1 MGVGRL
7 RDSGVL
13 LGRRQFLHQLLL
25 GGAGTVLMSGFGRSQ
40 GRGLAWAAAPPAL
53 PGAPPDKQ
61 DASGITIPPTD
72 PALIAGMVKYPGVI
86 TPLEG
91 YLSAPAGSAI
101 SPGVL
106 VLHDVGGLTEHYKDL
121 TRRLAKIGY
130 IALALDLFSR
140 VGGTAKLDTP
150 SKIQAALSTIAP
162 SQFFQD
168 INSSVLY
175 LEALPLAAKTRI
187 GTIGVGMGGG
197 LLWFLLAQNEDIKA
211 AVLLSASIPSASAVP
226 RLSGAILAIFGEAE
240 RQDSKEIEEFD
251 SAMKSAGLDWAYKIE
266 PKAGRGFFDDSR
278 DRYVPDAA
286 KDAWQLTLEWFTKH
300 LAE

>member
-1 MGVGRL
+1 MGRL
-7 RDSGVL
+7 REGGVL
-13 LGRRQFLHQLLL
+13 LGRRQFLHRLLM
-25 GGAGTVLMSGFGRSQ
+25 GGAGTVLLSGLGRS
-40 GRGLAWAAAPPAL
+40 RGIGAAWAAAPPAL

-61 DASGITIPPTD
+61 DSSGITIPPTD
-72 PALIAGMVKYPGVI
+72 PALTAGMVEYPGVI
-86 TPLEG
+86 TPLGG
-91 YLSAPAGSAI
+91 YLSAPAGSAVY
-101 SPGVL
+101 PGVL

-130 IALALDLFSR
+130 VALAPDLFSR
-140 VGGTAKLDTP
+140 AGGTAKLDSP
-150 SKIQAALSTIAP
+150 SKLQAVLSTIAP

-175 LEALPLAAKTRI
+175 LEARPLAAKTRI
-187 GTIGVGMGGG
+187 GTLGVGMGGG
-197 LLWFLLAQNEDIKA
+197 LLWFLLAQNPDIKA
-211 AVLLSASIPSASAVP
+211 AVLVSASIPSASAVP
-226 RLSGAILAIFGEAE
+226 RLAGAILAIFGETE
-240 RQDSKEIEEFD
+240 RQDAKEIEEFD
-251 SAMKSAGLDWAYKIE
+251 SAMKKAGLDWAYKIE